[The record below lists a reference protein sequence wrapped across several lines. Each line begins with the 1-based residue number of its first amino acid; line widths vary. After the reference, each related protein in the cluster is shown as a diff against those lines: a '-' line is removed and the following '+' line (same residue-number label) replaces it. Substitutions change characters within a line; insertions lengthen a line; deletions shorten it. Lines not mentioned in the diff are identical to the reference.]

1 MKPTELE
8 EAQVGT
14 RVRVQVDYREP
25 RQQQGPIRHAFAAG
39 ASGAELAPKHRT
51 AQKSSSRESAKGGL
65 PETKRTAES
74 LLLLVRYF

>member
-1 MKPTELE
+1 VKPTALE

-14 RVRVQVDYREP
+14 RVRVQLDYRDP
-25 RQQQGPIRHAFAAG
+25 QQGPIRHAFAAG
-39 ASGAELAPKHRT
+39 ASGAELAPIHQT

-74 LLLLVRYF
+74 MLLLVRYF

>member
-1 MKPTELE
+1 VKPTELE

-14 RVRVQVDYREP
+14 RVRVQLDYRDL
-25 RQQQGPIRHAFAAG
+25 QQQGPIRHAFAAG
-39 ASGAELAPKHRT
+39 ASGAELAPIHRT

-74 LLLLVRYF
+74 MLLLVRYF